1 MHRILISVL
10 FASALTCFGLFGQ
23 AKEFAHPAIISF
35 ETGVFP
41 ASADEKSE
49 LNISGEH
56 FKHGQKSLQWKWSE
70 TDATLSFVQNIPYA
84 AQNPHGDNSVATFV
98 FWLYSLRQL
107 PEAKLVFE
115 FLKDDKVCSFFEYG
129 LNFKGWSGAWVAFD
143 RDMQGKP
150 QSGMNELRISVKG
163 AGQGELFFDHLM
175 LSSFQD
181 VRHHTAG
188 FEAPFINAETDSHWL
203 TLLKSWNKKFD
214 LSLKKEISA
223 EDMAI
228 LQTIEKRFVETLTE
242 NKKVS

>member
-56 FKHGQKSLQWKWSE
+56 FKHGQKCLQWKWSE

-115 FLKDDKVCSFFEYG
+115 FLNLLLHPFLE
-129 LNFKGWSGAWVAFD
+129 
-143 RDMQGKP
+143 
-150 QSGMNELRISVKG
+150 RITHHSPV
-163 AGQGELFFDHLM
+163 LM
-175 LSSFQD
+175 L
-181 VRHHTAG
+181 
-188 FEAPFINAETDSHWL
+188 
-203 TLLKSWNKKFD
+203 
-214 LSLKKEISA
+214 LSLVCIAALLVPLHHKLEHLAVHKLVEKNKQIRLAEAKK
-223 EDMAI
+223 
-228 LQTIEKRFVETLTE
+228 TIR
-242 NKKVS
+242 

>member
-115 FLKDDKVCSFFEYG
+115 FLKWLG
-129 LNFKGWSGAWVAFD
+129 KGKCNSINQMNIYNLILIYRLLFSSKSYAF
-143 RDMQGKP
+143 
-150 QSGMNELRISVKG
+150 
-163 AGQGELFFDHLM
+163 
-175 LSSFQD
+175 
-181 VRHHTAG
+181 
-188 FEAPFINAETDSHWL
+188 
-203 TLLKSWNKKFD
+203 
-214 LSLKKEISA
+214 
-223 EDMAI
+223 
-228 LQTIEKRFVETLTE
+228 
-242 NKKVS
+242 